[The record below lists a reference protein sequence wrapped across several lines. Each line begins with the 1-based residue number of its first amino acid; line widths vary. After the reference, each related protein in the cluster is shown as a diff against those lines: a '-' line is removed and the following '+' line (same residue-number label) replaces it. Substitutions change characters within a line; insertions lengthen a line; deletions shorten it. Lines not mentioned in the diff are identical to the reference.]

1 MAPPV
6 HATPVAGTGSPP
18 RDRTRLVV
26 ATIAGLV
33 GIVWVLQ
40 GVGVLP
46 GSFMTGDMLWA
57 WIGLGL
63 IAMALAYAS
72 WPRLRRR

>member
-1 MAPPV
+1 VGASI
-6 HATPVAGTGSPP
+6 SPR

-26 ATIAGLV
+26 AAVAGLV
-33 GIVWVLQ
+33 GLVWILQ
-40 GVGVLP
+40 GVGALP

-57 WIGLGL
+57 WIGLAL
-63 IAMALAYAS
+63 IVAALVYAT